1 MRKLKLTMLGGG
13 SLYFQSA
20 MAEIA
25 CTPELAGS
33 EIVLFDIDEERLDLM
48 RRVGD
53 RIAEKT
59 ESGVT
64 VRATTERGDA
74 LDGTDFAVAS
84 IGVHGP
90 GHRWHKADTD
100 AVEKL
105 GIIMT
110 TGDTVGPSGLSQALR
125 IIPIFVDIA
134 QDMEKYCPD
143 AFLLNHSNPMSAIC
157 RAVNKYT
164 SIRAI
169 GYCHNVAGDLR
180 YFAKVLEIPWQELD
194 VTAAGPNHCV
204 WLLDIRHQG
213 RDVYPDLKERL
224 AAQEPPERHRFQ
236 QEVLD
241 LFGFF
246 PIGGDRHIVEFFPH
260 ARRATATTDIHYGL
274 KWRSDMISEGAL
286 ARELSDEPQ
295 EIELRA
301 SGEKDVWL
309 PEENT
314 PEAMGLQIKSLAFGP
329 DLAEPGSL
337 REHPESRRDPE
348 RARLGRS
355 RAQGAG
361 RSERREAHPRGGTAP
376 TARPLERG
384 SVLHPRAHRR
394 RSSRGEPGE
403 SHHGP
408 RLRRDDPRLR
418 RGARRA
424 GRARRGAGRATGSL
438 PRVVIPDHPGGGGCR
453 DPEPSTGTS
462 GWFVVRQ

>member
-329 DLAEPGSL
+329 DLVHYVNTPN
-337 REHPESRRDPE
+337 
-348 RARLGRS
+348 
-355 RAQGAG
+355 QGAIPNVPDWAVVELKAQVG
-361 RSERREAHPRGGTAP
+361 QSGVKPIHVGELPPQLARWSVAQFYTHELTVDAAVEGSREKAIMAL
-376 TARPLERG
+376 ACD
-384 SVLHPRAHRR
+384 AMI
-394 RSSRGEPGE
+394 
-403 SHHGP
+403 
-408 RLRRDDPRLR
+408 RDFDE
-418 RGARRA
+418 A
-424 GRARRGAGRATGSL
+424 
-438 PRVVIPDHPGGGGCR
+438 RVVLDALVEAQDGR
-453 DPEPSTGTS
+453 LDRFRAS
-462 GWFVVRQ
+462 